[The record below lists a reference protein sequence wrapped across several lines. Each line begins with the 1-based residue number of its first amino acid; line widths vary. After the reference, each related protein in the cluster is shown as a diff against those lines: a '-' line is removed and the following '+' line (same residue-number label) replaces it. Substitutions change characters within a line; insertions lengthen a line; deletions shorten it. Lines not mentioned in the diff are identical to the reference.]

1 MYCNFPLTENI
12 TGLRISAFWKLI
24 PPFNPKYQ
32 SIKTKN
38 MKRIVLIVCIVLTGL
53 SFQAKAQWAVI
64 DPSNL
69 VQNIQQVVKSSSTLT
84 NMVKN
89 VQETVKIYEQGKEY
103 YDALKSVN
111 NLIKDA
117 RKVKLTIE
125 MISEISD
132 IYITGF
138 NKMVADPNFTVDEL
152 AAISLGYARLMEE
165 GGALVTELK
174 NIVTSSNG
182 LSMTDKERM
191 EVIDQIYNRML
202 GYRNLT
208 RYYTQKSISVSFIR
222 AKAKADTDRVLAL
235 YGSPSE
241 RYW

>member
-1 MYCNFPLTENI
+1 
-12 TGLRISAFWKLI
+12 
-24 PPFNPKYQ
+24 
-32 SIKTKN
+32 
-38 MKRIVLIVCIVLTGL
+38 MKRFLFVMCVCLAGF

-69 VQNIQQVVKSSSTLT
+69 VQNIQQVVKSSSTVT

-89 VQETVKIYEQGKEY
+89 VQETVKIYEQGKQY
-103 YDALKSVN
+103 YDALKSVS
-111 NLIKDA
+111 NLVKDA
-117 RKVKLTIE
+117 RKVKLTVE

-138 NKMVADPNFTVDEL
+138 NKMVVDPNFTVDEL
-152 AAISLGYARLMEE
+152 SAISTGYARLMEE
-165 GGALVTELK
+165 GGALITELK
-174 NIVTSSNG
+174 TAVTAGNG

-191 EVIDQIYNRML
+191 ELIDGIYTKMVE
-202 GYRNLT
+202 YRNLT
-208 RYYTQKSISVSFIR
+208 RYFTNKSISISYIR
-222 AKAKADTDRVLAL
+222 SKEKGDTERVRSL

>member
-1 MYCNFPLTENI
+1 
-12 TGLRISAFWKLI
+12 
-24 PPFNPKYQ
+24 
-32 SIKTKN
+32 
-38 MKRIVLIVCIVLTGL
+38 MKRIVLIVCIVLTGF

-132 IYITGF
+132 MYISGF

-152 AAISLGYARLMEE
+152 AAISLGYARLMED
-165 GGALVTELK
+165 GGALITELK

-191 EVIDQIYNRML
+191 DVIDQIYNRML

>member
-1 MYCNFPLTENI
+1 
-12 TGLRISAFWKLI
+12 
-24 PPFNPKYQ
+24 
-32 SIKTKN
+32 
-38 MKRIVLIVCIVLTGL
+38 MKRIFIIACIALIGI
-53 SFQAKAQWAVI
+53 SFQSKAQWAVI

-103 YDALKSVN
+103 YDKLKSVN

-191 EVIDQIYNRML
+191 EMIDQIYNRML

>member
-1 MYCNFPLTENI
+1 
-12 TGLRISAFWKLI
+12 
-24 PPFNPKYQ
+24 
-32 SIKTKN
+32 
-38 MKRIVLIVCIVLTGL
+38 MKRIFLILCMVLMCF
-53 SFQAKAQWAVI
+53 SYQAKAQWAVI

-125 MISEISD
+125 MVSEISD
-132 IYITGF
+132 MYITGF

-152 AAISLGYARLMEE
+152 AAISEGYARLMEE

-174 NIVTSSNG
+174 DIVTSSNG
-182 LSMTDKERM
+182 LSMSDKDRM
-191 EVIDQIYNRML
+191 DVIDRIYNRML
-202 GYRNLT
+202 DYRNLT
-208 RYYTQKSISVSFIR
+208 RYFTQKSISVSFIR

>member
-1 MYCNFPLTENI
+1 
-12 TGLRISAFWKLI
+12 
-24 PPFNPKYQ
+24 
-32 SIKTKN
+32 
-38 MKRIVLIVCIVLTGL
+38 MKRILIIVCVALIGF
-53 SFQAKAQWAVI
+53 SYQAKAQWAVI

-89 VQETVKIYEQGKEY
+89 VKETVKIYEQGKEY

-125 MISEISD
+125 MVSEISEM
-132 IYITGF
+132 YITGF

-152 AAISLGYARLMEE
+152 AAISAGYARLMEE

-174 NIVTSSNG
+174 DIVTSSNG
-182 LSMTDKERM
+182 LSMSDKERM
-191 EVIDQIYNRML
+191 DVIDQIYNRML

-208 RYYTQKSISVSFIR
+208 RYFTQKSISVSFIR
-222 AKAKADTDRVLAL
+222 AKGKADTDRVLAL